1 MSKYIVCTGNVL
13 DGHKFHGTFDNY
25 DDAFHWSIQNFEVS
39 GFYITELN
47 AVEIDDA
54 YRAID
59 KMWEMKRL
67 EQGEIV

>member
-39 GFYITELN
+39 GFYITEIN
-47 AVEIDDA
+47 AVE
-54 YRAID
+54 
-59 KMWEMKRL
+59 
-67 EQGEIV
+67 QGELV